1 MYFKSE
7 KTKITPKTIVI
18 LALLLAI
25 YFIGFTFISLY
36 NNGNLSRLNGEY
48 LLMYMVGIP
57 VGIVVSIF
65 ILKEYA
71 EII

>member
-7 KTKITPKTIVI
+7 KKINFKNYII

-36 NNGNLSRLNGEY
+36 NSSQLSINADRIV
-48 LLMYMVGIP
+48 MYAIVIP
-57 VGIVVSIF
+57 VAIVVTIF
-65 ILKEYA
+65 LLKEFA